1 MSFRVEVW
9 GEYACFSRPEM
20 KVERVSYDVMT
31 PSAARGLLEAIYWHP
46 GMRWVID
53 RIRVVNPIR
62 FTNIRRN
69 EITEKAAV
77 GPIMTAANRGGVP
90 ASIVSGEC
98 IAQRATMAL
107 RDVRY
112 VIEAH
117 FDMTERANPTDNEG
131 KFCDIIK
138 RRLEKGQFYHQPCFG
153 TREFIA
159 YFKPCDVIPD
169 CPDELK
175 GERDLGWM
183 LLDMDYSDRSNIKPM
198 FFRATLHDGVLDV
211 PRIGSKAVMG

>member
-1 MSFRVEVW
+1 MSFRIEVW

-46 GMRWVID
+46 GLHWVID
-53 RIRVVNPIR
+53 RIRIVNPIR

-69 EITEKAAV
+69 EITEKAAA
-77 GPIMTAANRGGVP
+77 GPIMTAAN
-90 ASIVSGEC
+90 
-98 IAQRATMAL
+98 

-117 FDMTERANPTDNEG
+117 FEMTERANSSDNEG
-131 KFCDIIK
+131 KFTDIM
-138 RRLEKGQFYHQPCFG
+138 RRRIEKGQFYHQPCFG

-159 YFKPCDVIPD
+159 HFKPCEAIPE
-169 CPDELK
+169 CPEELR

-183 LLDMDYSDRSNIKPM
+183 LLDMDYSDKSNIKPM
-198 FFRATLHDGVLDV
+198 FFRAILHDGVLEV
-211 PRIGSKAVMG
+211 PKIGSEAVVK